1 MNLRQ
6 IESSVHEAIDAGDT
20 ETVEA
25 YAEHCGQSLN
35 ELGELLCL
43 EIINVDAPRWASVM
57 AVAAQKAPGL
67 ADALEKIEEHIT
79 RQRAAFI
86 EQRAQAIDD
95 AAEHDAMCRAELNS
109 ELRRAS

>member
-1 MNLRQ
+1 MNIRQ
-6 IESSVHEAIDAGDT
+6 IELSIHEAIDAGSAD
-20 ETVEA
+20 TVEA
-25 YAEHCGQSLN
+25 YAEHCAERLY

-43 EIINVDAPRWASVM
+43 AIINVDAPRWASVM

-86 EQRAQAIDD
+86 EKRAQAIDD
-95 AAEHDAMCRAELNS
+95 AAEHGAMCRAELNS
-109 ELRRAS
+109 DLRRAS